1 MITLEQA
8 FQEGKHILTEAG
20 IEEAM
25 LDAWYLMEY
34 CFLIN
39 RASYYMNTKAEVED
53 AKYQMYLACIEK
65 RSKRIPLSHITNSRD
80 FYGYTFFVNE
90 NVLIPRQETE
100 VLVEE
105 ALKVCKGKR
114 VLDLCTGSGCII
126 ISLAKEG
133 NLKEAV
139 GVDISK
145 QALEVATKNAVD
157 LEAEVLFLHSDLF
170 EQVEGTF
177 DVIISNPPY
186 IPTLEIE
193 ELMPEVRL
201 HEPMLALDGTADGLA
216 FYRKI
221 INEAK
226 RYLNKG
232 GSVLFEI
239 GHDQGDAV
247 KNLFLEAEFEDVTV
261 IQDLTGRD
269 RVVTARY

>member
-1 MITLEQA
+1 
-8 FQEGKHILTEAG
+8 
-20 IEEAM
+20 
-25 LDAWYLMEY
+25 
-34 CFLIN
+34 
-39 RASYYMNTKAEVED
+39 MNTKAEVED

-177 DVIISNPPY
+177 DVIVSNPPY